1 MLEKEECLQLL
12 AKHRTDE
19 VVVTTMGL
27 TVPWAKLSTHPLDYA
42 SVGSAMGHAADFAL
56 GIALA
61 KPEKEVIVLNG
72 DGSMLMCLGTLAT
85 ITGLSA
91 PPSNYTLFVC
101 DNGTYEVTGNQP
113 VPGNRGFSWTTIAKG
128 VGFQQ
133 VYEFAEADA
142 LDAALPEILKR
153 GAVGNRA
160 YGVGGGGA
168 ATNRAYGSDGG
179 GAVGNRAYGEENAE
193 GPVFVNLKIAQAAE
207 PPPDRWGGFPYPYL
221 QESLAESTDKLRRAL
236 AKEC

>member
-85 ITGLSA
+85 ITGLSTL
-91 PPSNYTLFVC
+91 PSNYTLFVC

-128 VGFQQ
+128 VGFEQ

-153 GAVGNRA
+153 GA
-160 YGVGGGGA
+160 
-168 ATNRAYGSDGG
+168 
-179 GAVGNRAYGEENAE
+179 

-221 QESLAESTDKLRRAL
+221 QESLAVSTDKLRRAL

>member
-1 MLEKEECLQLL
+1 MLQKAECLEII

-19 VVVTTMGL
+19 VVVTTMGMS
-27 TVPWAKLSTHPLDYA
+27 VPWAKLSTHRLDYA

-61 KPEKEVIVLNG
+61 RPDKRVIVLNG

-85 ITGLSA
+85 ITGLRT
-91 PPSNYTLFVC
+91 PPPNYTLFVC

-113 VPGNRGFSWTTIAKG
+113 VPGNRGFSWPTIAKG
-128 VGFQQ
+128 VGFQR

-142 LDAALPEILKR
+142 LDAVLPQILSL
-153 GAVGNRA
+153 N
-160 YGVGGGGA
+160 
-168 ATNRAYGSDGG
+168 
-179 GAVGNRAYGEENAE
+179 GESAKEA
-193 GPVFVNLKIAQAAE
+193 GPVFVNLKIAQAVE

-221 QESLAESTDKLRRAL
+221 QESLAESTHQLRRAL
-236 AKEC
+236 ETEL

>member
-1 MLEKEECLQLL
+1 MLQKEECLRLI
-12 AKHRTDE
+12 AKHRADE

-61 KPEKEVIVLNG
+61 RPEREVIVLNG

-85 ITGLSA
+85 ITGLRT

-113 VPGNRGFSWTTIAKG
+113 VPGNRGFSWPTVAKG

-133 VYEFAEADA
+133 VYEFEEADA
-142 LDAALPEILKR
+142 LDTALPKILKGR
-153 GAVGNRA
+153 REKEA
-160 YGVGGGGA
+160 
-168 ATNRAYGSDGG
+168 
-179 GAVGNRAYGEENAE
+179 
-193 GPVFVNLKIAQAAE
+193 GPVFVNLKIAEAAE

-221 QESLAESTDKLRRAL
+221 QESLAESTHKLRRAL
-236 AKEC
+236 ATES

>member
-12 AKHRTDE
+12 AKHRKDE

-133 VYEFAEADA
+133 VYEFAEAGA

-153 GAVGNRA
+153 GAV
-160 YGVGGGGA
+160 
-168 ATNRAYGSDGG
+168 TNRAYGGDGG
-179 GAVGNRAYGEENAE
+179 GAVTNRAYGEENAE

>member
-153 GAVGNRA
+153 GAVSNRA
-160 YGVGGGGA
+160 YGVGGG
-168 ATNRAYGSDGG
+168 D
-179 GAVGNRAYGEENAE
+179 AVSNRAYGEENAE